1 MICKQQHSY
10 LKKIQ
15 QNKTFKKKKS
25 KGGENIG

>member
-15 QNKTFKKKKS
+15 QNKTFKKKS